1 VATPQQFIDGIEAF
15 TQGVDSGIAPVLLK
29 RSQCA
34 WATNAT
40 FRGSFIKPRPA
51 FLKVALTLHDPTIDL
66 TKLFQGA
73 GYYLS
78 DEGIGSVMAQI
89 GGRQLQFIPDTDGN
103 ATVYDRTPLS
113 QKSSI
118 VVTTTKQ
125 ALTTPGAVVL
135 TNISDSS
142 GATYTAGTNIV
153 SGAKVLATSLNS
165 VSATN
170 LNPRPI
176 TSTININGGL
186 TITESG
192 PASSLE
198 FGYNGQ
204 SIHIITSN
212 PLGLDMSNEAIFN
225 GNVVYTYYG
234 QVYFGNNGST
244 PLLWDVIGVS
254 GNNVTLGYAT
264 GNPILPSLV
273 IPAGTPIQQAG
284 TSSTV
289 VLGTNADPFTVPAVG
304 ASVNVTLNQP
314 NTLLLGQIVT
324 PGNGLYFV
332 SSFIYGT
339 TQYVDQT
346 TVTVTPVAG
355 TIYDPNPA
363 GLRQAW
369 CWQSENYFIF
379 NNGVNKP
386 VIFDNFY
393 SFRSS
398 TPIFNGTVTAPF
410 VIPQIGTTVALTLDS
425 DYMDE
430 IGRYIQVTPYGLF
443 PFLMQVVA
451 IDGNQIVATNIS
463 GGSAAGQTVPANAQ
477 VESIYNPNYGGE
489 VSAPFTMPADNTTAV
504 TFPVTPNFN
513 GAVGDTI
520 IVTDGTGSFTTYTMV
535 VTAIA
540 GNQIT
545 ATLSS
550 GVFNAKI
557 SLGFSVI
564 SQKTQP
570 QQLPVGRMG
579 AYVQGRNWIS
589 DPSGTGFIVT
599 DLVGSSSGTEQFNY
613 RDAVLNWSQNTATFP
628 IPGGFGHIQ
637 GIIALAALDA
647 SLGQGP
653 LQILCDNGLFTCS
666 APTDATTW
674 ASLTTPI
681 LAPSV
686 LGMGGVGQNAMAIAN
701 ADLLFKSGDGT
712 LRDLQMARDDFI
724 KWGRLPI
731 SKEVARALANENPG
745 LFPFVSAATAD
756 NRFLIGCQ
764 PAKSPLGVY
773 CQGLVSLD
781 FDITSSLQGK
791 LPSVYDGA
799 WTGLNI
805 LQLVGGMFNGMQRTF
820 AFVANTTSGT
830 IELWELTLG
839 GLADG
844 DGTQPITWSFES
856 SVMFHELK
864 GKGPFEF
871 CSLQDGEIYISDL
884 VGKATVQSWYRPD
897 YDSCWHKWHNFEICA
912 DNLAPAGQPQYRTRL
927 GLGKPPTEDGDN
939 PVGRPPNFGRFFQ
952 MRFEITG
959 SLAFMG
965 ALFMATPE
973 PESRFARVAGEDEG
987 ESML

>member
-1 VATPQQFIDGIEAF
+1 MATPQQFIDGTEAF

-51 FLKVALTLHDPTIDL
+51 FLKVALALHDPTIDL

-73 GYYLS
+73 CYYLS
-78 DEGIGSVMAQI
+78 DEGVGYLIAQV
-89 GGRQLQFIPDTDGN
+89 GGRTYQFALSPQGS
-103 ATVYDRTPLS
+103 ATVFDRTAVS
-113 QKSSI
+113 
-118 VVTTTKQ
+118 VT
-125 ALTTPGAVVL
+125 PPV
-135 TNISDSS
+135 
-142 GATYTAGTNIV
+142 
-153 SGAKVLATSLNS
+153 
-165 VSATN
+165 
-170 LNPRPI
+170 
-176 TSTININGGL
+176 
-186 TITESG
+186 E
-192 PASSLE
+192 
-198 FGYNGQ
+198 
-204 SIHIITSN
+204 
-212 PLGLDMSNEAIFN
+212 
-225 GNVVYTYYG
+225 
-234 QVYFGNNGST
+234 
-244 PLLWDVIGVS
+244 
-254 GNNVTLGYAT
+254 
-264 GNPILPSLV
+264 
-273 IPAGTPIQQAG
+273 G
-284 TSSTV
+284 TS
-289 VLGTNADPFTVPAVG
+289 
-304 ASVNVTLNQP
+304 
-314 NTLLLGQIVT
+314 
-324 PGNGLYFV
+324 
-332 SSFIYGT
+332 
-339 TQYVDQT
+339 
-346 TVTVTPVAG
+346 
-355 TIYDPNPA
+355 DPNPA
-363 GLRQAW
+363 GILQSW
-369 CWQSENYFIF
+369 LWQSENYVII
-379 NNGVNKP
+379 NDGVSRP
-386 VIFDNFY
+386 LIFDGV
-393 SFRSS
+393 STVRSDIPS
-398 TPIFNGTVTAPF
+398 FNGTLAAPF
-410 VIPQIGTTVALTLDS
+410 VVPAVGTTVNMVLNSPFT
-425 DYMDE
+425 DE
-430 IGRYIQVTPYGLF
+430 VGRYIEVSAFGIYS
-443 PFLMQVVA
+443 FLMQVVA
-451 IDGNQIVATNIS
+451 VDGNQIVAINTS
-463 GGSAAGQTVPANAQ
+463 GGSSASLTVPANSSI
-477 VESIYNPNYGGE
+477 VSIYNFNYSGSLTAG
-489 VSAPFTMPADNTTAV
+489 FTMSAADGTTLNTLSV
-504 TFPVTPNFN
+504 SPQFN
-513 GAVGDTI
+513 GAAGDYI
-520 IVTDGTGSFTTYTMV
+520 IVTDGTGPLTTYLMKV
-535 VTAIA
+535 VTIT
-540 GNQIT
+540 GNQII
-545 ATLSS
+545 ATLDPSTT
-550 GVFNAKI
+550 GTPLAKVTTN
-557 SLGFSVI
+557 FSVL

-589 DPSGTGFIVT
+589 DPSGIGFIVT
-599 DLVGSSSGTEQFNY
+599 DLVGSSSGTAQFNY
-613 RDAVLNWSQNTATFP
+613 RDAALNWSQNTATFA

-674 ASLTTPI
+674 VSLTTPI

-686 LGMGGVGQNAMAIAN
+686 LGMGGVGQNAMAISN

-764 PAKSPLGVY
+764 PAKSPIGVY

-791 LPSVYDGA
+791 LPSVYDGV

-820 AFVANTTSGT
+820 AFVANTKSNV
-830 IELWELTLG
+830 IELWELTLD

-884 VGKATVQSWYRPD
+884 VGKATIKSWYRPD

-912 DNLAPAGQPQYRTRL
+912 DNLAPSGQPQYRTRI

-959 SLAFMG
+959 SMTFMG

-987 ESML
+987 ESIL